1 MKKIIFLILLCT
13 TLATASTVNF
23 NFINPNQD
31 SNQTH
36 PNIIYENS
44 IVLQI
49 TTTSQVLCRYS
60 TTKDTPFV
68 SMEGFD
74 DNFETI
80 HKKTLINLHDGV
92 YKYYVKCRPIA
103 DPNNA
108 STGVAQLEAVFK
120 ISNPISAQ
128 ISLSQSPL
136 KAGKYE
142 VSLLT
147 TKIPATTPLLKYSF
161 DGITYNPIILYGS
174 ENSWEGFLVISSTM
188 EEEVGSFKFEARD
201 LEGRTGTQIIGNNVF
216 IVDTRAPPL
225 ITSLE
230 ASGEYGQIKL
240 DWFLDK
246 KEDIEEINIYKSE
259 NPNVD
264 LTNFYKKLE
273 GTKEEYTDT
282 GVKNGKTYYYRIS
295 SSDAAGNTADLS
307 REVSATS
314 LLSKTSSSTSGLSA
328 SLVGSVDALLS
339 EIELLQSDIENSDDM
354 ISDLTPSEAEYM
366 KTFKITD
373 NFESAKLELANLKK
387 TVENYKSTDL
397 AKDLLDSRLNSARVK
412 LSILRKKIPD
422 TFSTTDSLEITQTS
436 TEDLIRKAILEYSPE
451 FSPSLIDKTVKKS
464 MQLIE
469 DENLQI
475 KSKLGVFQVT
485 YLDGN
490 KEDFSIIEHSL
501 NSELEK
507 TENTKFLL
515 QFPSGS
521 LDLSSLIMKNIDYTP
536 EQEGLISFETDTKK
550 ITYTF
555 NQKLD
560 TQTLS
565 LISVS
570 LISLQE
576 ETTPLTGHFLSSV
589 PTTGSSIATYLVLI
603 ASGLIGYLFFVKQQ
617 QKKQISLEFLEKAKQ
632 VKLLQKDGKLEEA
645 NKLYDQLKIEYIGL
659 SGSQK
664 REVFQEIK
672 HLTKQ

>member
-13 TLATASTVNF
+13 TLATASTVSF
-23 NFINPNQD
+23 NFDPNQD
-31 SNQTH
+31 SSQTN

-576 ETTPLTGHFLSSV
+576 ETTPLTGYFLSSV

-603 ASGLIGYLFFVKQQ
+603 ASGLIGYLLFVKQQ

-632 VKLLQKDGKLEEA
+632 VKLLQKDGKPEEA
-645 NKLYDQLKIEYIGL
+645 NKLYDQLKIEYLGL
-659 SGSQK
+659 SDNQK

-672 HLTKQ
+672 HLTKS

>member
-60 TTKDTPFV
+60 ITKDTPFV

-354 ISDLTPSEAEYM
+354 ISDLTPSETEYM

-373 NFESAKLELANLKK
+373 NFESAKLELTNLKK

-436 TEDLIRKAILEYSPE
+436 TEDSIRKAILEYSPE

-507 TENTKFLL
+507 TGNTKFLL

-536 EQEGLISFETDTKK
+536 EQEGLVSFETDTKK

-576 ETTPLTGHFLSSV
+576 ETTPLTGYFLSSV

-632 VKLLQKDGKLEEA
+632 VKLLQKDGKPEEA
-645 NKLYDQLKIEYIGL
+645 NKLYDQLKIEYLGL
-659 SGSQK
+659 SDNQK

>member
-13 TLATASTVNF
+13 TLATASTVSF
-23 NFINPNQD
+23 NFDPNQD
-31 SNQTH
+31 SSQTN

-354 ISDLTPSEAEYM
+354 ISDLTPSETEYM

>member
-13 TLATASTVNF
+13 TLATASTVSF
-23 NFINPNQD
+23 NFDPNQD
-31 SNQTH
+31 SSQTN

-174 ENSWEGFLVISSTM
+174 ENSWKGFLVISSTM

-354 ISDLTPSEAEYM
+354 ISDLTPSETEYM

-475 KSKLGVFQVT
+475 KSKLGAFQVT